1 MEISNKISF
10 RNALA
15 VAPLIISLGLLGACG
30 GDDDMVDPPIG
41 MTPTPTPT
49 PTPSPMATTYD
60 VSACLD
66 QVIPGTGGVTV
77 AGAVVPDTLTLNL
90 AAASGFPNGRK
101 VADPVIDVTL
111 AVVFLDLATNGAG
124 TLAGLPLNPPANDVA
139 FLDSFPFLAGPQGSP
154 VLAPSSGSGFTFRS
168 TTPSG
173 YTRVDRMGMP
183 AVATALI
190 GSDQKIAYNDAN
202 PADDAAGTFVP
213 ELVKQLTGLTNAL
226 ADDLVGAGLTPCAKA
241 N

>member
-1 MEISNKISF
+1 MKISNKMSF
-10 RNALA
+10 RKALA
-15 VAPLIISLGLLGACG
+15 AAPLVVSLGLLGACG
-30 GDDDMVDPPIG
+30 EDDDMVAPPIG

-49 PTPSPMATTYD
+49 PTPSPMPTTYD
-60 VSACLD
+60 VSACLN
-66 QVIPGTGGVTV
+66 QVIPGTAGITV

-101 VADPVIDVTL
+101 LTDPVIDVTL
-111 AVVFLDLATNGAG
+111 AVIFLDLAKNGAG

-139 FLDSFPFLAGPQGSP
+139 FRDSFPFLAGPQGSP
-154 VLAPSSGSGFTFRS
+154 VLAPNNGSGFTFRS
-168 TTPSG
+168 TAPSG

-226 ADDLVGAGLTPCAKA
+226 ADDLIGAGLTLCAKA